1 MKSII
6 FLVLYKYLPFC
17 LQAIRLDT
25 GLRVAVL
32 CGESVTLKLISQLY
46 DDSFDVLVATA
57 GALSEFKEI
66 YGIIFRGKKYGT
78 TTSLKGQC
86 HEIFC
91 FWFFS

>member
-1 MKSII
+1 
-6 FLVLYKYLPFC
+6 
-17 LQAIRLDT
+17 
-25 GLRVAVL
+25 VAVL

-78 TTSLKGQC
+78 TTSLKG
-86 HEIFC
+86 
-91 FWFFS
+91 